1 MLAWE
6 GVRIHQ
12 RRGDARRLLL
22 ARLVLDHRLGRT
34 DAFAKEASDEA
45 ALGAMLLGDSPVP
58 LAQAAAHLG

>member
-22 ARLVLDHRLGRT
+22 SRLVLDHRLGRS
-34 DAFAKEASDEA
+34 DAFSREAGDEA
-45 ALGAMLLGDSPVP
+45 AIAAALLGDAPVP
-58 LAQAAAHLG
+58 FGAGGGVS